1 MFLQY
6 RDIFGSLLLFR
17 YFDLSNII
25 NIVFIFKFSAQP
37 EVQFFAVDL
46 GNMVVAFLFTDDVD
60 PSTCDVTQITFLG
73 DPGGVTTYTP
83 TGGSCILMQGS
94 LAVILLPADWQE
106 INSNSNLMTDDSNT
120 FVTMTSNFVEG
131 ISGANMPITNPRPV
145 DQFIGLPGGD
155 PPELNSVVLDLN
167 SGTLNIQFSV
177 EIDSLNVSMITIG
190 NSMSSY
196 KLTTGAQEAIS
207 DDEVLVTLLNVDL
220 TALKILIQSSIN
232 GSEWDVNFPTNA
244 ALTSLGLGNNET
256 TLELLAIIPDN
267 TAPLLQTFTL
277 DTNTGIMTV
286 TFDEPMSSVNTLSF
300 ASITNSSTL
309 PLSVNYTLTD
319 SVANISDTLIS
330 FVIELTDSVLLNLQ
344 VDENVAKSFSNTYLY
359 LSPTSFFDIGGS
371 TLIAANPSMVSEF
384 VSDTTAPTLESFDVS
399 IDFGVLTLTFSEPM
413 SKESIDVNG
422 IFLIDSGLASPLG
435 LTSEESVEFSDFN
448 RIATVTL
455 TPDTLNELKLLLFN
469 AGSTDLFL
477 FLMSSSITDTSGNL
491 VIEILPSMP
500 LQASS
505 VFPDTMHPS
514 LLFFSPVQSPP
525 QIYSVNFT
533 FSEYVDKN
541 VFDASALTIIL
552 GSEAFG
558 TVTFNTFSNGTVTQ
572 MGFDMLNYEFSSS
585 DLDGQFSIFYQIS
598 YYSGNIS
605 LTFAPQL
612 ITDLAGLI
620 LQSPANPI
628 VHQATEIDD
637 TGDPYLQVFS
647 LDLVTGTMRMNFSE
661 NVLIIS
667 SADSLIL
674 VNSVPTPS
682 FSLVLSQ
689 SSYSDLELM
698 TGDSFT
704 ITLDSGD
711 LSELLAEDTIAT
723 DISNTYLLVLPQF
736 AVDYSGNYLNNTV
749 QIQVDEVLVP
759 VVIPSSTPVEVEP
772 SSTIL
777 MSVSSSVVLTT
788 STSESAIS
796 SSVTLT
802 VPPSPSPLI
811 STTST
816 SVFSPSI
823 SPIISMTSMSV
834 APSVVSTISTSV
846 ALSSSPTISTS
857 VAPSSVSSSASM
869 MSSETVIS
877 SATISTSF
885 SSSQV
890 IMSSII
896 PTSSLVII
904 PSPSPIPPLLINE
917 THLDMDTGILTI
929 LFSRD
934 ILIDSVSI
942 EGNFVFT
949 NVTLEY
955 VLTVNEDI
963 NFVNPDNNNA
973 IDITINLLDLVNLK
987 AIQISS
993 SWSLSVAS
1001 NAVTDTND
1009 NAIQEQ
1015 TVLINTFIPD
1025 TSLPQLLTS
1034 QLDMDKGQLILTFND
1049 PILEQSVNVSNIYIT
1064 SLLANS
1070 PSGYGLASS
1079 TVMFSEYNSFTVTI
1093 TNSTLN
1099 LIKADTNIATE
1110 LADSFIFIAAVNLED
1125 YNNNVIVSP
1134 GIIARP
1140 VNNYVSDI
1148 TEPLLISYQLDLNLG
1163 TMTITFNEP
1172 IDSIDTT
1179 NAFITKDP
1187 PFEPISSSASILG
1200 TVNGSS
1206 ESNTVVSL
1214 SISSIEDIKLTLYG
1228 GTNAYLSIPST
1239 FASDTSGNSIISLVE
1254 DDRKAASNIIP
1265 DTVSPQVNEFIPLA
1279 STPEEVSIT
1288 FIFNENMIL
1297 NSMDE
1302 TSMDISTDNMTYS
1315 GFSGG
1320 IWSASTNDTINYQ
1333 FSQADTQQSLFG
1345 AKYLIATNAGEI
1357 LAIFGSNFATDLSA
1371 NVVEVPNL
1379 PLSYTTVKQDNTPP
1393 TLQSF
1398 DLDTDSGYFVV
1409 RFSEPVILLSIT
1421 EGLQFQNA
1429 SMDPSHTHSLNS
1441 SSYTDQIGLYGNS
1454 ITIVLEQED
1463 LSALVNNTN
1472 FASTTDDTYILPTT
1486 QLAVDYSGNELS
1498 VSGGAVQAVS
1508 VITPLTAE
1516 NPAVVEGA
1524 TMDFDSGLLV
1534 LSFDISINPA
1544 ATVTSEISFTNGDTN
1559 YSIGSSSDISNI
1571 DEESVIGIQL
1581 VQSDLNAIKFII
1593 INSNTLWNISLGMN
1607 AIVNTD
1613 NVGNFPQTIQITN
1626 MIHDTTAPNVT
1637 SYSLDMDSG
1646 IVAIAFNEPV
1656 SNSTFNTSSIWLSG
1670 SANTE
1675 PTGYQLSNS
1684 QLLTTSTYNTILEF
1698 QIQEAIINMIK
1709 VDATVATMTSNSYI
1723 FFTFNGFQDISDN
1736 NLLSSQQSFQP
1747 ALYVSDTTSPSLI
1760 TFNLDIDNGV
1770 LSLTFDEPV
1779 DAASFNPESV
1789 KIFNSDESDSV
1800 TILNYSVQSNGYSTD
1815 VISMITS
1822 NTLNDIKLLISSSGV
1837 IQAYLSMPSS
1847 SITDV
1852 AGNVAVE
1859 VSELDPLR
1867 ASDVV
1872 ADTTAPTLVSMT
1884 AGNENERTIS
1894 LTFNEYIQPS
1904 SWNGAGLMLL
1914 LNSTIGSNTY
1924 TEFTDGTVSSA
1935 ISTSVIYT
1943 ISNTKFQPLLSIHYQ
1958 QAYYSGSIGI
1968 TFGSNLIT
1976 DLNGNAVN
1984 SLATPVYYN
1993 SMQTDPVRPE
2003 LVEFELD
2010 LDSSI
2015 LIITF
2020 SENVLVNTIPGNV
2033 RIQNSASSPSQ
2044 LFTLTSSSYSSQEG
2058 SNGLAITITLFSSDV
2073 IALATNDQMATSI
2086 DDTYLVLNS
2095 GFAVDYSGNYLSS
2108 QTDGVQASSFA
2119 ELTGPINPQV
2129 TSFDLDLDSDQLTL
2143 HFDTAVD
2150 VSTLKP
2156 SGIVLVNESTVS
2168 DSTFKISLSNV
2179 TVIAQGQQTDFRILL
2194 NNNDI
2199 VNVKRN
2205 PLCYTADNCYAIFE
2219 EGLVIS
2225 SDNLPSQ
2232 GITNP
2237 IQVSTILEDVTPPR
2251 FLSFPVFDL
2260 NSGYFT
2266 IIFSEPVNGSSTDY
2280 TEIKFANSESNPSQV
2295 VMLTEGYTSPDHV
2308 EIDFNLHKNDLNAI
2322 KYILDLCTEVSNCW
2336 LNLPSFIIADIG
2348 SNPFLHSNYKP
2359 GADASFHQPSVFIPD
2374 STPPKLESVSIDM
2387 DIGQLVLSFDE
2398 VINEGDF
2405 TPSDVT
2411 LLNSQSG
2418 EISLVLSNQTTFSRT
2433 SQGTAIELIMSVDD
2447 LNWLK
2452 ARNTFTSETDSHLS
2466 LSTDMADVSDNVFV
2480 NIPTESAMQI
2490 SIFTPDTTEPQL
2502 VSFDLFN
2509 IDNGSFFISFDEPMD
2524 ASTLNTSFITLVS
2537 GTVGDVTSYQ
2547 LTDGSATPV
2556 NEDKLTFMIQLAQSD
2571 RVAIKLL
2578 PELATSDGNT
2588 FIALGT
2594 SALLDTAQ
2602 NSNIEI
2608 SLSSAMK
2615 VTNGGYVAD
2624 TSPSILS
2631 SAELDLNSGEIKLV
2645 FDDVINAATFAPTL
2659 LTIQNQSSI
2668 ADGTSYKLTSSSQES
2683 QSSDVIQ
2690 INLDITDLNNIKA
2703 DLFLAT
2709 KVDNSYISFPS
2720 NIAQDIEG
2728 RSVISV
2734 PDTEGHMVSVY
2745 IMDTTSPN
2753 LVSYNLDMNTGLVIM
2768 TFDEAI
2774 LLTSFTPAGI
2784 TFQNNIS
2791 SPTTSYQLQ
2800 GGELI
2805 PDTANAVTDSLVTLM
2820 FSNNDLNEIKSRTTL
2835 ATGVSDSHLSVS
2847 SSFIT
2852 DTASNII
2859 LSSIIQPN
2867 EYLKDVTLPKLAQ
2880 ANLDLRSNAK
2890 MILVFSE
2897 AIRFTESLND
2907 KVQLQN
2913 QLNNPTEVIA
2923 LDSSGTAAKTALDE
2937 ITITFSSEQTTKLLS
2952 DDNIASRTSNAFV
2965 YLSSGA
2971 IYDYSEGAGQTVDD
2985 VTKQISNLCKLL
2997 LLYVLIT

>member
-1 MFLQY
+1 ML
-6 RDIFGSLLLFR
+6 
-17 YFDLSNII
+17 
-25 NIVFIFKFSAQP
+25 
-37 EVQFFAVDL
+37 
-46 GNMVVAFLFTDDVD
+46 VAFLFSDDVD
-60 PSTCDVTQITFLG
+60 PLTCDVTQITFLG
-73 DPGGVTTYTP
+73 DPAGVTTYTP

-94 LAVILLPADWQE
+94 LAVILSPADWQE

-120 FVTMTSNFVEG
+120 YVTMTSNFVQG
-131 ISGANMPITNPRPV
+131 ISGPNIPIADPLQV
-145 DQFIGLPGGD
+145 DDFIGLPGGV
-155 PPELNSVVLDLN
+155 PPELMQVVLDLN
-167 SGTLNIQFSV
+167 NGTLYIQFSV
-177 EIDSLNVSMITIG
+177 EIDSLNVSLITIG

-207 DDEVLVTLLNVDL
+207 HDSVLVTLLNVDL

-232 GSEWDVNFPTNA
+232 GSHWDVNFPTNA

-256 TLELLAIIPDN
+256 TVKLQAIIPDN

-277 DTNTGIMTV
+277 DMNTGIMTV

-319 SVANISDTLIS
+319 NVANISDTLIS
-330 FVIELTDSVLLNLQ
+330 FVIELTDSVLLNIQ
-344 VDENVAKSFSNTYLY
+344 FDENVAKSISNTYLY

-384 VSDTTAPTLESFDVS
+384 FSDITAPTLVSFDVFV
-399 IDFGVLTLTFSEPM
+399 DFGVLTLTFSEPM
-413 SKESIDVNG
+413 SKQSVDVSG
-422 IFLIDSGLASPLG
+422 IFLIDSGLASTLR
-435 LTSEESVEFSDFN
+435 LTSGEFVEFSDFN

-455 TPDTLNELKLLLFN
+455 TPDTLNDLKLLLFN
-469 AGSTDLFL
+469 AVSTDLFL
-477 FLMSSSITDTSGNL
+477 FLMSSTITDTSGNP

-505 VFPDTMHPS
+505 VFLDTMHPS
-514 LLFFSPVQSPP
+514 LLYFSPVQRPP
-525 QIYSVNFT
+525 QIYSLNFM
-533 FSEYVDKN
+533 FDEYVDIN

-552 GSEAFG
+552 DSEAFG
-558 TVTFNTFSNGTVTQ
+558 TVTFSTFSNGTVTQ
-572 MGFDMLNYEFSSS
+572 MGFDMVNYEFSSS
-585 DLDGQFSIFYQIS
+585 DLDEQFSIFYQIS

-620 LQSPANPI
+620 LQSPGTPI
-628 VHQATEIDD
+628 VSSHVTEIDD
-637 TGDPYLQVFS
+637 TGDPYLQAFS

-661 NVLIIS
+661 NVLIVS
-667 SADSLIL
+667 SADSLML
-674 VNSVPTPS
+674 VNSVPIPS
-682 FSLVLSQ
+682 FSLVLSP
-689 SSYSDLELM
+689 SSYSNLQLM
-698 TGDSFT
+698 TGNSFT

-723 DISNTYLLVLPQF
+723 DISNTYLHVLPQF
-736 AVDYSGNYLNNTV
+736 AVDYSGNYLNNTNP
-749 QIQVDEVLVP
+749 IQVNEVLVP

-777 MSVSSSVVLTT
+777 VSVSSSVVLTT
-788 STSESAIS
+788 STSESVISIIES

-802 VPPSPSPLI
+802 VPPSPSPLL

-816 SVFSPSI
+816 SVLSPSI

-857 VAPSSVSSSASM
+857 VAPSIVSSSAST
-869 MSSETVIS
+869 MSLETVIS

-896 PTSSLVII
+896 PTSSLVVI

-917 THLDMDTGILTI
+917 THLDMDTGMLSI

-963 NFVNPDNNNA
+963 NFVNPDNDNA
-973 IDITINLLDLVNLK
+973 IDIAINLLDLVNLK

-1001 NAVTDTND
+1001 DAVTDTND

-1025 TSLPQLLTS
+1025 TSPPQLLTS
-1034 QLDMDKGQLILTFND
+1034 TLDMDKGQLILTFND

-1064 SLLANS
+1064 SSLSNS

-1079 TVMFSEYNSFTVTI
+1079 TVMFSEYNSFTLTI

-1099 LIKADTNIATE
+1099 LIKADINIATE
-1110 LADSFIFIAAVNLED
+1110 LVDSFIFIDAVNLED

-1140 VNNYVSDI
+1140 INSYVSDR
-1148 TEPLLISYQLDLNLG
+1148 TEPLLISYQLDLDLG
-1163 TMTITFNEP
+1163 TMIITFNEP

-1200 TVNGSS
+1200 IVTGSS

-1214 SISSIEDIKLTLYG
+1214 SISSIEDIKLALYG

-1265 DTVSPQVNEFIPLA
+1265 DTVSPQVNEFTVLA
-1279 STPEEVSIT
+1279 STPEEASIT

-1302 TSMDISTDNMTYS
+1302 TSMNISIDNMTYS

-1345 AKYLIATNAGEI
+1345 AKYLIAKNAGKI
-1357 LAIFGSNFATDLSA
+1357 LAIFGSNFATDLNA
-1371 NVVEVPNL
+1371 NVVEVPNV
-1379 PLSYTTVKQDNTPP
+1379 PLLYAAVKQDNTPP

-1429 SMDPSHTHSLNS
+1429 SVDPSHTHSLNS
-1441 SSYTDQIGLYGNS
+1441 SSYTDKIGLYGNS

-1472 FASTTDDTYILPTT
+1472 FASTTDNTYILPTT

-1498 VSGGAVQAVS
+1498 VSGGAIQAVS

-1534 LSFDISINPA
+1534 LSFDISINPT
-1544 ATVTSEISFTNGDTN
+1544 ATVTSEISFTNGDTS
-1559 YSIGSSSDISNI
+1559 YSIESSSDVSNI

-1626 MIHDTTAPNVT
+1626 MTHDTTAPNVT

-1646 IVAIAFNEPV
+1646 TVAITFNEPV

-1670 SANTE
+1670 SANIE

-1747 ALYVSDTTSPSLI
+1747 TLYVSDTTSPSLI
-1760 TFNLDIDNGV
+1760 SFNLDIDNGV

-1789 KIFNSDESDSV
+1789 KIFNSDISDSV

-1815 VISMITS
+1815 IILMITS
-1822 NTLNDIKLLISSSGV
+1822 NTLSDIKLLISSSGV

-1852 AGNVAVE
+1852 AGNLAVE
-1859 VSELDPLR
+1859 VSESDPLR

-1872 ADTTAPTLVSMT
+1872 ADTTAPALVSIT

-2010 LDSSI
+2010 LDSSS

-2058 SNGLAITITLFSSDV
+2058 SNGLTITITLFSSDV

-2108 QTDGVQASSFA
+2108 QTDGVQATSFA

-2156 SGIVLVNESTVS
+2156 SAIVLVNESTVS

-2225 SDNLPSQ
+2225 SDNLPSL

-2237 IQVSTILEDVTPPR
+2237 IQVSNILEDVTPPR

-2295 VMLTEGYTSPDHV
+2295 VTLTEGYTSPDHV

-2398 VINEGDF
+2398 VINEEDF

-2433 SQGTAIELIMSVDD
+2433 SQGTAIELILSVDD

-2466 LSTDMADVSDNVFV
+2466 LSTDMADVSDNMFV

-2490 SIFTPDTTEPQL
+2490 SIFTPDTTDPQL

-2556 NEDKLTFMIQLAQSD
+2556 NEDKLTFMIQLTQSD

-2588 FIALGT
+2588 FIALGS

-2615 VTNGGYVAD
+2615 VTNGGYIAD

-2659 LTIQNQSSI
+2659 LTIQNQSAI
-2668 ADGTSYKLTSSSQES
+2668 TDGTSYKLTSSSQES
-2683 QSSDVIQ
+2683 QSSDIIQ

-2728 RSVISV
+2728 RSVISI

-2753 LVSYNLDMNTGLVIM
+2753 LVSYNLDMNTGLAIM

-2784 TFQNNIS
+2784 TFQNNVS

-2805 PDTANAVTDSLVTLM
+2805 PDTANAVTDTLVTLM

-2835 ATGVSDSHLSVS
+2835 ATGISDSHLSVS

-2859 LSSIIQPN
+2859 MSSIIQAN

-2890 MILVFSE
+2890 MILIFSE
-2897 AIRFTESLND
+2897 AIRFTESLID

-2913 QLNNPTEVIA
+2913 QLHNPTEVIA

-2937 ITITFSSEQTTKLLS
+2937 ITINFSDEQTTKLLS